1 MQETTKWCCTLMVT
15 VMLFAACATTSYHE
29 GVRHIE
35 SREYEEALNLLRQ
48 SELENPEDSK
58 VKREI
63 GVALYKTDQIEDA
76 IDKLQEAKAIDS
88 KDSKTIFYLGLCYE
102 AQERLDAAIAE
113 YKNYRNLGGSGEFK
127 DAISTRIKQLTHEK
141 IARDINRALSQ
152 EQSLDVQSI
161 PENTVAVLYFQNL
174 SGSEELDPLQKGLAQ
189 MLITD
194 LSKARDLQV
203 VERLKLQTLL
213 EELELG
219 TTGVVDAS
227 SAPRVGKL
235 IGARKLVKG
244 GFTDLTEDDLRI
256 DASLA
261 ETATTEIS
269 QVEEVTGKLNA
280 FFQLEKDLAFGI
292 LDDLGIVLTREERE
306 AIRKVPTESLLA
318 FIAYSKGLDY
328 EDRGMFDEA
337 RAQYQKAV
345 EIDPGFE
352 LAKESLEEIDIAE
365 KAATEPVMGLA
376 KLEEQFREDALPPS
390 TEARRSRL
398 LVSGAAAQTG
408 QAPQGDNDTRETVP
422 EVTGTDA
429 AALPASIS
437 IRVPLPDSN

>member
-1 MQETTKWCCTLMVT
+1 MVLTAKWFSIALIVLS
-15 VMLFAACATTSYHE
+15 LFSACATTSYRQ
-29 GVRHIE
+29 GVRHLNNK
-35 SREYEEALNLLRQ
+35 EYEEAVSLLRQ
-48 SELENPEDSK
+48 AELQNPEDSK
-58 VKREI
+58 VKRDL
-63 GVALYKTDQIEDA
+63 GVALYKSEQVEEATA
-76 IDKLQEAKAIDS
+76 KLQEAKELDS
-88 KDSKTIFYLGLCYE
+88 RDSKTIFYLGLCYE
-102 AQERLDAAIAE
+102 NQGRLEAAIDE
-113 YKNYRNLGGSGEFK
+113 YRNYRSLRGSTDFK

-152 EQSLDVQSI
+152 EQALDVQSI

-194 LSKARDLQV
+194 LSKAKKLSV
-203 VERLKLQTLL
+203 VERLKLQKLL

-219 TTGVVDAS
+219 TTGLVEES

-244 GFTDLTEDDLRI
+244 GFTDLTEEDLRI

-269 QVEEVTGKLNA
+269 QVEEVTGKLEA

-292 LDDLGIVLTREERE
+292 IDDLGIVLTQEERE
-306 AIRKVPTESLLA
+306 AIRKIPTESLLA

-337 RAQYQKAV
+337 RQQYQKAV
-345 EIDPGFE
+345 EIDPNF
-352 LAKESLEEIDIAE
+352 AMARESLEEIEIAE
-365 KAATEPVMGLA
+365 KAATEPVMDLA
-376 KLEEQFREDALPPS
+376 DLEEEFREDASPPD
-390 TEARRSRL
+390 TRRSRL
-398 LVSGAAAQTG
+398 LISSMAAQTG
-408 QAPQGDNDTRETVP
+408 QTPQGDNDTREPVIEAEGLDTATGNSATVP
-422 EVTGTDA
+422 
-429 AALPASIS
+429 LRI
-437 IRVPLPDSN
+437 PLPEEQ